1 MENKILESYINKTE
15 KTYNV
20 EIIKEKAKKV
30 HDLFVLTLNPN
41 QKELYNSFIKFENQL
56 NKEILIEI
64 IHFTLEFIKKTPSFG
79 VFFCYS
85 GCGAPFPIS
94 LLINLTNL

>member
-64 IHFTLEFIKKTPSFG
+64 IHFTLEFIKNTQ
-79 VFFCYS
+79 
-85 GCGAPFPIS
+85 
-94 LLINLTNL
+94 